1 MLLLNVL
8 IKSVQIYYNLRNAP
22 RFVHY
27 FFFSLNSFYICERKQ
42 MILIKKLV
50 ILFTY
55 FYIIG
60 PLR

>member
-27 FFFSLNSFYICERKQ
+27 FF
-42 MILIKKLV
+42 LIK
-50 ILFTY
+50 LFLY
-55 FYIIG
+55 M
-60 PLR
+60 